1 MIRVLL
7 ATTALAAG
15 LAVAMPNLQ
24 AQTATTP
31 ASTAPAAT
39 SAPGASDAAN
49 PPMLASNVIGK
60 TVYTGVDEE
69 GEAIG
74 KVKDVVM
81 NAAGTA
87 QALVVGVG
95 GFLGIGEKDVA
106 VGFDR
111 VSWSERDGQQILVVA
126 MSRDDLKA
134 APVFKRE
141 AIMDPAATTDKAAA
155 PNTAPRPTPES
166 EATTPAGSEL
176 TETGTPAQ
184 PDVAAQAP
192 AAGAQAEVPMT
203 GTTPEM
209 TDPEAPPPADTAEPQ
224 LRPVDPALVSTTS
237 LIGTPVKVAD
247 DTEIGKVG
255 DVILNREGKL
265 DAYVIDVGGF
275 LGIGEKPVAMS
286 ARDIQVMADAK
297 GKMTIYSPFTKAQL
311 EKQPRYDA
319 NAYKRDP
326 RPLVLAPPAE

>member
-1 MIRVLL
+1 MIRALL
-7 ATTALAAG
+7 ATSALAAG
-15 LAVAMPNLQ
+15 LAVAITNLQ
-24 AQTATTP
+24 AQTASATAATP
-31 ASTAPAAT
+31 VPAA
-39 SAPGASDAAN
+39 ADAAAN

-74 KVKDVVM
+74 KVEDVVM
-81 NAAGTA
+81 NAAGSA
-87 QALVVGVG
+87 QALVIGVG
-95 GFLGIGEKDVA
+95 GFLGIGETDVS

-141 AIMDPAATTDKAAA
+141 AIMDPAATTDDAAA
-155 PNTAPRPTPES
+155 NQATKRPVPES

-184 PDVAAQAP
+184 PKVASPSAQAQQ
-192 AAGAQAEVPMT
+192 QAPVT
-203 GTTPEM
+203 GTTPDM
-209 TDPEAPPPADTAEPQ
+209 TDPDAPPPADTASEPQ

-247 DTEIGKVG
+247 DTAIGKVG

-286 ARDIQVMADAK
+286 ARDIQIMADAK

>member
-7 ATTALAAG
+7 ASTVLAAG
-15 LAVAMPNLQ
+15 FAMSTLSLH
-24 AQTATTP
+24 AQTP
-31 ASTAPAAT
+31 APQA
-39 SAPGASDAAN
+39 GAVVADPAN

-81 NAAGTA
+81 NAAGAA

-106 VGFDR
+106 VAFDR
-111 VSWSERDGQQILVVA
+111 VSWSDREGEQILVVA

-134 APVFKRE
+134 APAFKRD
-141 AIMDPAATTDKAAA
+141 AIMDPAATTNDAAA
-155 PNTAPRPTPES
+155 KPTTPRATPES

-176 TETGTPAQ
+176 TETGTPVQ
-184 PDVAAQAP
+184 PGAPAAQATTTTP
-192 AAGAQAEVPMT
+192 T
-203 GTTPEM
+203 LGTTPDM
-209 TDPEAPPPADTAEPQ
+209 TDPDAPPPAETAAEPQ
-224 LRPVDPALVSTTS
+224 LRPVDPSLISTTS

-247 DTEIGKVG
+247 DSEIGKVG

-286 ARDIQVMADAK
+286 ARDIQIMADAR